1 MADLLSSTDKEFFSS
16 VMGDIFDTFKR
27 EIIVHKEPQK
37 IVTNVNVD
45 GYHGYGESSNKENI
59 SYIPVSKSFY
69 AMVSYKDNQGF
80 DSDVSTGIE
89 FSKGVVRIKVEQDAR
104 DYIVNGDTMKIDVDD
119 RPFKLVTD
127 DSLKHYFGTRYYVFF
142 LEVEN

>member
-1 MADLLSSTDKEFFSS
+1 MADLLSSTDKKFFSS

-37 IVTNVNVD
+37 IVANVNVD
-45 GYHGYGESSNKENI
+45 GYHGYGESSNKENVT
-59 SYIPVSKSFY
+59 YIPVSESFY
-69 AMVSYKDNQGF
+69 AMISYKDDQKS

-89 FSKGVVRIKVEQDAR
+89 FSKGIARIKVEQGAR
-104 DYIVNGDTMKIDVDD
+104 DYIVNGDTMKVDIDG
-119 RPFKLVTD
+119 RAFKLVTD
-127 DSLKHYFGTRYYVFF
+127 DSLKYYFGTKYYVFF